1 MVDFGMNFETIW
13 AHNFMIREQLI
24 KADCYA

>member
-1 MVDFGMNFETIW
+1 MTDFGMNFETIC

-24 KADCYA
+24 KTDFYA